1 LLKSESG
8 GASLSEP
15 SPEVAVDAIFESVV
29 VAAVVVVVV
38 VFLSPFD
45 LPRSPVNQL

>member
-15 SPEVAVDAIFESVV
+15 SPEVVVDAFFESVV
-29 VAAVVVVVV
+29 VAAVVVVV